1 MKYIIINKDTGRIIA
16 FDNKGAFQAFCFNY
30 NHLTGENIETAQRFN
45 IEVVKDYDQIGKVG
59 E

>member
-30 NHLTGENIETAQRFN
+30 NHLTGENIETDQRFN
-45 IEVVKDYDQIGKVG
+45 IEVVENYDKIGKVG

>member
-16 FDNKGAFQAFCFNY
+16 FEDQSAFQAFCYNY
-30 NHLTGENIETAQRFN
+30 HHLTGENIEIAQRFN
-45 IEVVKDYDQIGKVG
+45 IEVVENYDQIGKVG